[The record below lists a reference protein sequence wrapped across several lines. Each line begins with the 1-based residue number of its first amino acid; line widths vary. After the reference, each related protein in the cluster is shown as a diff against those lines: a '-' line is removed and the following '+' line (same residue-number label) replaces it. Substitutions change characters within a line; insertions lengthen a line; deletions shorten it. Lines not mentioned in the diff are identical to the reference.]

1 VRCGRGCLS
10 LFGGSSSPTSMG
22 VSCSVLQ
29 GVKSASMAGM
39 KLFLGLRSNV
49 SVLLITSMASSLLGR
64 ATLLIILVLARDGEN
79 LWVEEAKPRPWLCIT
94 LPTWLEGRND
104 AADSIR
110 ASAARTLS
118 AGGLSLRP
126 TIVWG
131 VCFCLVSVFG
141 WGERGQVKTDKN
153 KMRVVTSVRDFC
165 SWP

>member
-1 VRCGRGCLS
+1 
-10 LFGGSSSPTSMG
+10 MG

-49 SVLLITSMASSLLGR
+49 SVLLMMSMASSLLGR

-79 LWVEEAKPRPWLCIT
+79 LWVEEAKPRPLPCIT
-94 LPTWLEGRND
+94 LPTWLEGRKD

-126 TIVWG
+126 TIVCG
-131 VCFCLVSVFG
+131 VCFCLEVPLGGVG
-141 WGERGQVKTDKN
+141 GKEAKLKLT
-153 KMRVVTSVRDFC
+153 KMRVVTF
-165 SWP
+165 